1 MENNEQL
8 LVNRKDVD
16 HLKKMERDWSKEPTP
31 SEWSSGVGV
40 GIRFALITLKLW
52 EEKN

>member
-1 MENNEQL
+1 MENDEQL
-8 LVNRKDVD
+8 LVSRKDVD

-31 SEWSSGVGV
+31 SEWSSGVEI

-52 EEKN
+52 EEKT